1 MKDDILRKVAH
12 EVDMFEMEHYNEE
25 KKGMFEITQKFLDEI
40 NDETVDLETK
50 KHINPEHIGRQ
61 IQESLMEANTHIDC
75 MESIGVQNGLVRSK
89 HLHNL
94 LLAANIRDT
103 RNTYNYDNPDIDYVE
118 QKVPWYKVD
127 NLIEKLY
134 LKYHETKIH
143 RCFDIMQRYLIDDES
158 DSRGIYGFWK
168 EIDELWEEVFD
179 EETLSNHYHNN
190 DDYWE
195 YDIDPKE
202 CKNLLDFF
210 QKRIAAKI
218 EDRKEAE
225 KLVVEQSKIDKKKQE
240 ELKILKA
247 KKHKLRNYIPLKKY
261 GEEVPGSV
269 YWFKDIN
276 KKFQKNEYGILY
288 VGESRNFHKRF
299 SAYKPKDNG
308 RLTELET
315 KLQKKFPKIKKE
327 TIQKFVRDPE
337 QCRIRVIPY
346 KFLSNNFKRKMFESR
361 IIQRVKPLLNR
372 NVI

>member
-103 RNTYNYDNPDIDYVE
+103 QNTYNYDNPDIDYVE

-168 EIDELWEEVFD
+168 EIDEFGRKCLM
-179 EETLSNHYHNN
+179 
-190 DDYWE
+190 
-195 YDIDPKE
+195 
-202 CKNLLDFF
+202 
-210 QKRIAAKI
+210 KRLYQII
-218 EDRKEAE
+218 T
-225 KLVVEQSKIDKKKQE
+225 IITMIIGNM
-240 ELKILKA
+240 ILI
-247 KKHKLRNYIPLKKY
+247 LRN
-261 GEEVPGSV
+261 V
-269 YWFKDIN
+269 
-276 KKFQKNEYGILY
+276 
-288 VGESRNFHKRF
+288 
-299 SAYKPKDNG
+299 
-308 RLTELET
+308 
-315 KLQKKFPKIKKE
+315 KI
-327 TIQKFVRDPE
+327 
-337 QCRIRVIPY
+337 Y
-346 KFLSNNFKRKMFESR
+346 
-361 IIQRVKPLLNR
+361 
-372 NVI
+372 